1 MLNIVNGI
9 VVLKAFDTFV
19 ADFLITPIILIS
31 NESHIIG
38 Q

>member
-9 VVLKAFDTFV
+9 GVLKPFDTFV
-19 ADFLITPIILIS
+19 AGFLIIPIILIS